1 MIIRV
6 KLNANNE
13 ALKSSFRIE
22 LVVKNDF
29 KHNKALITAKK
40 IPIYFPIIL
49 FFKPFQNLIGM
60 KYKFV
65 FLFSVFFSPNY

>member
-22 LVVKNDF
+22 LVVKKDF
-29 KHNKALITAKK
+29 KHNNALNTAKK
-40 IPIYFPIIL
+40 RPKYFPIFL
-49 FFKPFQNLIGM
+49 FFKPFQNLIG
-60 KYKFV
+60 V
-65 FLFSVFFSPNY
+65 NYPRA